1 MLSLVVSCG
10 KWDVYLSCLLGLGG
24 HQESFFHT
32 VHLTSNGEICTCLY
46 FVLGGFVLTCVAGW
60 GLQLHFNMVCDP
72 WPSFLAGCSPV
83 DQSIWKPMCLTCCLP
98 LFWIWTVQS
107 LNCSTRKKGTRFFVH
122 PESSLTIKLI
132 FKAWLVCGVPGVSR
146 NWARI
151 VSCVSGGFDASNIQL
166 KDTMVQDTAW
176 THLARCHS
184 VPWALWEEEKLAGK
198 VTSVTF
204 WLVGTFEGGY

>member
-1 MLSLVVSCG
+1 MEKYVLARILFWGVLFSHVWLGEVFSSILTWSVTHG
-10 KWDVYLSCLLGLGG
+10 HLFLLGA
-24 HQESFFHT
+24 
-32 VHLTSNGEICTCLY
+32 V
-46 FVLGGFVLTCVAGW
+46 
-60 GLQLHFNMVCDP
+60 QLIKE
-72 WPSFLAGCSPV
+72 
-83 DQSIWKPMCLTCCLP
+83 SIWKPMCLTCCLP
-98 LFWIWTVQS
+98 LFWIWAVQS

-176 THLARCHS
+176 AHLARCHS
-184 VPWALWEEEKLAGK
+184 VHWALWEEEKLAGK

-204 WLVGTFEGGY
+204 WLVGTFEGGC